1 MLDYKTGMVLV
12 VSFQFSFFFF
22 FWCHVTCDSQ
32 FWLFP
37 KLFNVEFLPYKETKI
52 WVSFETLRSDK
63 WPTSNVLWKR
73 TSFTNFWSRNCKLS
87 LQPMTFNSFSFI
99 LQPITHNFFCLVWKV
114 KVVIICWF
122 LHFFALK
129 ASWTFI
135 PLYTCVSQ
143 FNLQFLFPCYTR

>member
-1 MLDYKTGMVLV
+1 MHAWLQNRNGISCVLSIFFDVMLRTIHSFDYIQ
-12 VSFQFSFFFF
+12 SFS
-22 FWCHVTCDSQ
+22 D
-32 FWLFP
+32 L
-37 KLFNVEFLPYKETKI
+37 EFLPYEETKI
-52 WVSFETLRSDK
+52 WVSFETLWGDK
-63 WPTSNVLWKR
+63 WPTLNVLWKR
-73 TSFTNFWSRNCKLS
+73 TSFSNFWSRNCKLS

>member
-12 VSFQFSFFFF
+12 VSFQFFLMSCYVRFTVLTISKAF
-22 FWCHVTCDSQ
+22 S
-32 FWLFP
+32 
-37 KLFNVEFLPYKETKI
+37 NVEFLPYEETKI

-73 TSFTNFWSRNCKLS
+73 TSFTQFWSRNCKLS

-143 FNLQFLFPCYTR
+143 FNLQFLFPRYTR